1 MIEGVRAWLMA
12 VISAAVLCSAVEALM
27 PNGGVKQ
34 VGKLV
39 CGLVLLC
46 VVLSPVAEPDLEGG
60 RRWLE
65 EYAGSVERG
74 KKALEDQV
82 DQGMKV
88 IIEEEYA
95 AYIVDKATRLG
106 FPCAVRVTCREEEG
120 IFLPDRVRVSGALTP
135 EGREELSRSIRQELG
150 VPPERQSFEDGEGQP

>member
-27 PNGGVKQ
+27 PSGGVKQ

-46 VVLSPVAEPDLEGG
+46 VVLSPAVKPDLEEG

-82 DQGMKV
+82 NQGMKV

-95 AYIVDKATRLG
+95 AYIVDKAARLG
-106 FPCAVRVTCREEEG
+106 VSCTVRVTCREEEG
-120 IFLPDRVRVSGALTP
+120 IFLPDRVRVSGALTR
-135 EGREELSRSIRQELG
+135 EGREALSQSIRQDLG
-150 VPPERQSFEDGEGQP
+150 VPPERQSFEDGEGQS